1 MLIVNLLYFL
11 DNQWI
16 CSNMIVLQEKDML
29 GSDMANRRSTTY
41 TECCSFCL
49 STPGCSGFVWGWPN
63 NTYPLHQSRCYLK
76 NGLTLKTHS
85 QDGRTELISI
95 RIEDAHALSFM
106 IEKPSN
112 FNFHV
117 GEYINICLTCIVR
130 NEWHPFTICSS
141 PE

>member
-76 NGLTLKTHS
+76 NGFVIPNSAARFTS
-85 QDGRTELISI
+85 
-95 RIEDAHALSFM
+95 AHF
-106 IEKPSN
+106 
-112 FNFHV
+112 
-117 GEYINICLTCIVR
+117 
-130 NEWHPFTICSS
+130 
-141 PE
+141 